1 MIWSIYHTN
10 CESNFSVTLKQLLLF
25 SDRSLLSLYD
35 KCLLFFRFDEIFYGR
50 FASMYINNI
59 FYFDMHPPLGKMI
72 LALAGYIGNFDG
84 GAKFDRIG
92 AGLI

>member
-1 MIWSIYHTN
+1 
-10 CESNFSVTLKQLLLF
+10 
-25 SDRSLLSLYD
+25 
-35 KCLLFFRFDEIFYGR
+35 
-50 FASMYINNI
+50 
-59 FYFDMHPPLGKMI
+59 MHPPLGKMI